1 VTPSSLSAAIPFL
14 FHIESAI
21 EDFHKS
27 SNRSQDVTALLGRVL
42 ELANLY
48 KDAWQDTDAED
59 FAHAMQTTRFLFGG
73 WSWLY
78 KRFFIYPIQYS
89 AAHQRFLAYSHSK
102 QKRRLQL
109 PHGEV
114 CVCIGNYTAE
124 FRAKLTRIVRD
135 RKLMSLNYEP
145 IDVLAD
151 MLCDPKYTD
160 RRGTAPF
167 YSNRDGPGAIGGAP
181 QALKI
186 YEHANT
192 RPIAMRWP
200 RYGQQNVTLF
210 GRPLYDWEHT
220 FNPIYDTET
229 CTSSIRWGR
238 SGTATTEAA

>member
-1 VTPSSLSAAIPFL
+1 MGQGCS
-14 FHIESAI
+14 
-21 EDFHKS
+21 D
-27 SNRSQDVTALLGRVL
+27 NRSQDVTALLGRVL

-59 FAHAMQTTRFLFGG
+59 FAYAMQTTRFLFGG

-109 PHGEV
+109 PHGEI

-135 RKLMSLNYEP
+135 RKLLSLNYEP
-145 IDVLAD
+145 MDVLAD

-200 RYGQQNVTLF
+200 RHGPQNVTLF

-229 CTSSIRWGR
+229 CEFFYPL
-238 SGTATTEAA
+238 GTVRDRDD